1 MTAATILQV
10 RHGGRSRLPWRSLL
24 LAALAIGAWTVYG
37 PAPEAWVY
45 DRLTVGR
52 GEWWRLLTAHWV
64 HSDGS
69 HLLWDVSALLLF
81 GMLFEARLGWQLPL
95 ALLAGTIGVDTWL
108 WWGASDLRYYCGLS
122 GVLNAVLVLG
132 LLELWREQRHPLLPM
147 TLAGAALKI
156 LLEMQ
161 LGEALLTRTAWPS
174 VPAAHAAGYVSG
186 WLLYLAG
193 AGARKAFSASRSRSP
208 SS

>member
-1 MTAATILQV
+1 
-10 RHGGRSRLPWRSLL
+10 
-24 LAALAIGAWTVYG
+24 
-37 PAPEAWVY
+37 
-45 DRLTVGR
+45 
-52 GEWWRLLTAHWV
+52 
-64 HSDGS
+64 
-69 HLLWDVSALLLF
+69 
-81 GMLFEARLGWQLPL
+81 
-95 ALLAGTIGVDTWL
+95 VDTWL